1 VAKTLAGVAIAVAL
15 VPPLAVAAIGFGW
28 LNWPIFFGA
37 TLLLFT
43 NLAGM
48 TLAAAL
54 TFMVLVFSPF
64 RLATKAVVINSLVVL
79 LFSVPLFISF
89 RQMVDE
95 HKIVQLLDGKELN
108 TIKVKDVRITHSEPL
123 TLSIKV
129 VANETLSEAEIS
141 ELKTAIEKRIGKSIQ
156 LELTIALKR

>member
-1 VAKTLAGVAIAVAL
+1 
-15 VPPLAVAAIGFGW
+15 
-28 LNWPIFFGA
+28 
-37 TLLLFT
+37 
-43 NLAGM
+43 
-48 TLAAAL
+48 
-54 TFMVLVFSPF
+54 
-64 RLATKAVVINSLVVL
+64 
-79 LFSVPLFISF
+79 
-89 RQMVDE
+89 MVDE